1 MSNRQK
7 GDGSRYWTYQ
17 EPSVTRNP
25 LKERIMLNF
34 DTVALARKER
44 SRILVLA
51 NAADNLFE
59 KSADSFEEIATK
71 LQGDAS

>member
-1 MSNRQK
+1 
-7 GDGSRYWTYQ
+7 
-17 EPSVTRNP
+17 
-25 LKERIMLNF
+25 MLNF

>member
-1 MSNRQK
+1 
-7 GDGSRYWTYQ
+7 
-17 EPSVTRNP
+17 
-25 LKERIMLNF
+25 MLNF

-59 KSADSFEEIATK
+59 KAADCLEETATK
-71 LQGDAS
+71 LRGDAS